1 MTAWG
6 VHAANLRAQGLLEV
20 AVKAGRLQGT
30 RGKTT
35 SMKFKLAALLLAA
48 AAAFSSPAA
57 AAKSDRQLWT
67 NLNVTVKLSDHWRL
81 SEEGTVRF
89 SDNRNGLYEF
99 ESNTLLGYR
108 LNKVVTL
115 WAGYTHNPQ
124 YSAGDFTVMEHRA
137 REQVTFDGFARI
149 GTGKLNG
156 RIRLEQRWRHGV
168 DGTGW
173 RVRPYLKYSL
183 PIAGKTALNL
193 SSEPFFNLDTTAFQ
207 RKRGLDKVRNLIS
220 ISTPLIRRVTGEV
233 GYMNQ
238 YGFVSGGPD
247 TSDNIAY
254 FGLALAL

>member
-1 MTAWG
+1 
-6 VHAANLRAQGLLEV
+6 
-20 AVKAGRLQGT
+20 
-30 RGKTT
+30 
-35 SMKFKLAALLLAA
+35 MKFKLAAPLLAA
-48 AAAFSSPAA
+48 GALFASPAA
-57 AAKSDRQLWT
+57 AATSDSQLWT
-67 NLNVTVKLSDHWRL
+67 NLNATVKLSDHWRL
-81 SEEGTVRF
+81 SEEVTVRF
-89 SDNRNGLYEF
+89 SDRRNGLYEV

-124 YSAGDFTVMEHRA
+124 YFAGDFTGMEHRA
-137 REQVTFDGFARI
+137 REQVTFDGFGRL
-149 GTGKLNG
+149 GKGKLSA
-156 RIRLEQRWRHGV
+156 RIRLEQRWRNGV

-193 SSEPFFNLDTTAFQ
+193 SSEPFFNLNTTSFQ
-207 RKRGLDKVRNLIS
+207 RKAGLDRMRNLIT
-220 ISTPLIRRVTGEV
+220 ISTPLIKSVTGEV

-238 YGFVSGGPD
+238 HAFVSGGPD